1 MGEYYFELI
10 ISPSNSYELFL
21 ELLLSFEDFAV
32 EERKNSIIIRDSED
46 LNPLLEAV
54 ESFAKAIN
62 TPYSYSLKKVK
73 NEDWISKYQNS
84 INPVEVGSFYIRPMW
99 KDPKKDKIDIIINP
113 ALAFGSGHHETTA
126 SCLQALDKYVQAKKR
141 VLDVG
146 CGSGI
151 LSIASAKKGAIVDIC
166 DTDPQA
172 IESALQ
178 NFSFNSVQV
187 KNHWVGSASKSDKK
201 YDIVIANIIADI
213 IILIKKDLKDRLDD
227 NGILIL
233 SGIIDDYFHKVKD
246 NFSEFNIIENITKG
260 EWHTLVLKKG

>member
-1 MGEYYFELI
+1 MGEYYNELT
-10 ISPSNSYELFL
+10 ISPKKNYKLFL
-21 ELLLSFEDFAV
+21 DLLLSIDDFAL
-32 EERKNSIIIRDSED
+32 EERDDKIIIRDNED
-46 LNPLLEAV
+46 LTPLLEAI
-54 ESFAKAIN
+54 ENFARAID
-62 TPYSYSLKKVK
+62 TKYSYSLKKIK
-73 NEDWISKYQNS
+73 NQDWISNYQNS
-84 INPVEVGSFYIRPMW
+84 INPVEVGNFYIRPKW
-99 KDPKKDKIDIIINP
+99 HEPKDGKIDIIINP

-126 SCLQALDKYVQAKKR
+126 SCLEALDRYAKPKKR

-151 LSIASAKKGAIVDIC
+151 LSIASAKKGAVVDIC

-172 IESALQ
+172 VESALE
-178 NFSFNSVQV
+178 NISLNSV
-187 KNHWVGSASKSDKK
+187 KIEDYWVGSASKSDKK

-213 IILIKKDLKDRLDD
+213 IILIKKDLKERLDD

-246 NFSEFNIIENITKG
+246 NFSEFNIVENITKG